1 MKNLIDLNFFR
12 VSYWG
17 FVSFSGVLLTR
28 FLFDPSILVFVSVHL
43 RKHSLLPD
51 FTGLLR
57 PGKTFISQLRL
68 EYWTSQLVASGRWG
82 LLLGLLDL

>member
-1 MKNLIDLNFFR
+1 M
-12 VSYWG
+12 
-17 FVSFSGVLLTR
+17 
-28 FLFDPSILVFVSVHL
+28 HL
-43 RKHSLLPD
+43 CKHSLLPD

-82 LLLGLLDL
+82 LLLGLLDLSMGEVTACTLRRVTGIPLVRLGGRVGLLSVLCGKLRQ